1 MQIYRPAL
9 QPATSSTSLPRQS
22 TVNTLPISGSSA
34 KPNQPVLDSYNRMQ
48 LGSETFTRGFN
59 PKWYKVYPW
68 LDFSIA
74 SREAVYFACER
85 FLSTNDFAHSDLKL
99 GERGLL
105 RHTRNPSHEQAMEK
119 WIVFGEMEH
128 KNTNIAIELQNLHRK
143 Q

>member
-1 MQIYRPAL
+1 MPICRPTL
-9 QPATSSTSLPRQS
+9 QPAASSTSHPMQS
-22 TVNTLPISGSSA
+22 TINTLPTSGSFA
-34 KPNQPVLDSYNRMQ
+34 TPNQPVLDTYDQGSPCYNRMQ
-48 LGSETFTRGFN
+48 FGSETFN

-105 RHTRNPSHEQAMEK
+105 RHTRNPSHEPWKNGLCSVK
-119 WIVFGEMEH
+119 WS
-128 KNTNIAIELQNLHRK
+128 AQR
-143 Q
+143 